1 MNTIDDLFKDSIR
14 QYEDLMDVASALCD
28 NMASLSPEA
37 ILKQCQQLGTLQK
50 KQRILDDF
58 LIEVIADSG
67 SQILLAPNIGN
78 YQRILGKALS
88 LCDTVAVKAKAR
100 KCQLKQKYNI

>member
-1 MNTIDDLFKDSIR
+1 MNTVDDLFKDSIR

-37 ILKQCQQLGTLQK
+37 ILKQCRQLGTLQK

-67 SQILLAPNIGN
+67 PQILLSPDIGN
-78 YQRILGKALS
+78 YQRILGKASL
-88 LCDTVAVKAKAR
+88 LCDAVAAKAKAR
-100 KCQLKQKYNI
+100 KCQLKRNHNI